1 MGERGTLLGMEIQKR
16 ASARFLWT
24 ATLVMLVLAGP
35 VPALASH
42 KASHAVDAG
51 GAAAITE
58 NNDSDGVPNNIAD
71 EGDNLH
77 PSGKD
82 RSVEPGGSGDQG
94 RSASTPD
101 QNGRGPERDNGGT
114 DKPNGPGGAD
124 ILDQDRNNGCGNDD
138 DFDDDNE
145 GWCGKPTDRVKPQD
159 KDEEEGEQ
167 GENGKEEDQD
177 KPKGAGK
184 SDDQDE
190 VPPLGIA
197 AGQAP
202 GSQPGAGG
210 TPGGVAP
217 VAGQP
222 GTQPPGQV
230 LGEVV
235 VQGVAAGGVLSAA
248 EERASA
254 VGALATTGAPLPL
267 VAAVVL
273 ALVLLVAGAALTTA
287 GRSRIRTSVDSRN
300 QSGLGTA

>member
-1 MGERGTLLGMEIQKR
+1 MGERGILLGMERQQK

-24 ATLVMLVLAGP
+24 GTLVMLVLAGP
-35 VPALASH
+35 VTALASH
-42 KASHAVDAG
+42 QPNHTENPG

-58 NNDSDGVPNNIAD
+58 NNDSDGVLNNIPD

-101 QNGRGPERDNGGT
+101 QDGRGPERDNGGT

-145 GWCGKPTDRVKPQD
+145 GWCGKRVKPAS
-159 KDEEEGEQ
+159 
-167 GENGKEEDQD
+167 NGTAEDQD
-177 KPKGAGK
+177 KSKGADK
-184 SDDQDE
+184 PDDQDE
-190 VPPLGIA
+190 VPPLGIVV
-197 AGQAP
+197 GQGP

-235 VQGVAAGGVLSAA
+235 VQGVSAGTGVLSAS
-248 EERASA
+248 EEQGSA
-254 VGALATTGAPLPL
+254 VGALAATGAPLPL
-267 VAAVVL
+267 VAAVVF
-273 ALVLLVAGAALTTA
+273 ALVLLLAGAGLTTA

-300 QSGLGTA
+300 QSGFGTA

>member
-1 MGERGTLLGMEIQKR
+1 MGKRGILLGMRVQEK
-16 ASARFLWT
+16 ASTRFLWA
-24 ATLVMLVLAGP
+24 ATLVMLLLAGP

-42 KASHAVDAG
+42 QPTHAGDPG

-58 NNDSDGVPNNIAD
+58 NNDSDGVPNNIPD

-101 QNGRGPERDNGGT
+101 QDGRGPERDNGGT

-145 GWCGKPTDRVKPQD
+145 GWCGKQKDREKPENPGKTDD
-159 KDEEEGEQ
+159 
-167 GENGKEEDQD
+167 KEE
-177 KPKGAGK
+177 PNKGN
-184 SDDQDE
+184 DDDDE
-190 VPPLGIA
+190 TPPLGVA
-197 AGQAP
+197 VGQSP
-202 GSQPGAGG
+202 GSQPGGG
-210 TPGGVAP
+210 VAPGVVAP

-222 GTQPPGQV
+222 GTQPPDQV

-235 VQGVAAGGVLSAA
+235 VQGVAAGGVLSAV

-254 VGALATTGAPLPL
+254 VGALAATGAPLPL
-267 VAAVVL
+267 VAALVF

-300 QSGLGTA
+300 QSGFGTA